1 MSRRSSNGSRDKS
14 VRPSSPRRLR
24 RMLDDSDF
32 INYDRI
38 KAPSVPEPES
48 LDDFYSGLREGN
60 KLPFTLNQLGVAVSR
75 ASSTDEYDGKRWLK
89 SLEGDY
95 KIAIAKAGPLVVV
108 RACYLDLELE
118 RSKRQ
123 IDLGAGDGWFSPAR
137 AALLG
142 ATGQRLEDIKPYQ
155 DHVAEIRRRDRE
167 HRRAMF

>member
-1 MSRRSSNGSRDKS
+1 MSRRGSNGSGG
-14 VRPSSPRRLR
+14 VRPPSAGQLR
-24 RMLDDSDF
+24 RMLGDDP
-32 INYDRI
+32 INYARA

-48 LDDFYSGLREGN
+48 LDDFYGGLREGN
-60 KLPFTLNQLGVAVSR
+60 KLPFTLNQLGVAVGR
-75 ASSTDEYDGKRWLK
+75 ASSTDEYDGKRWLR
-89 SLEGDY
+89 SLEGGY

-167 HRRAMF
+167 NRRTRF